1 MTDGDINQAVEL
13 FKSRDLRKKKW
24 SLDLAQ
30 ELRTPEAAAL
40 IIKAMQDQS
49 WALREYAIAKA
60 VQLGTMMVP
69 PLCRLLKSGVWYSR
83 AAAVQALD
91 SIGDVRALPRLLPLA
106 GDTNQTVARAAKA
119 AMAHL
124 AAKAGPEILAELW
137 SELHPNERKDLAA
150 MFPDQAPLVDSK
162 SLSETAGDAPSPDD
176 PLILQQIRQ
185 AIKSCSQRQW
195 ESEDAET

>member
-91 SIGDVRALPRLLPLA
+91 SIGDIRALPRLLPLA